1 VIQISAFATSSDFK
15 SSENLAKKLPDQLL
29 HPIVFPLETSTG
41 EIPCLRCLIHWITL
55 RLSINVPKMIPP
67 ISQTHPETVRET
79 GSIDPTHDLS
89 CWAPSSSM
97 FQSQDADHRGI
108 WSTSCSGRQDVTLPT
123 IIDDGMEHVTEVN
136 AYGTLP
142 KRGQELFI
150 HSRKNHIA
158 DLIKANNDLE
168 LEIVALERSWHD
180 IDRRNIHD
188 SVGMAAC
195 AYGRLIPWLAC
206 GVSTVLMARLG
217 NWVNRTY
224 PGGSWAV
231 THPKKAL
238 RVGYPEG
245 AQTYLVCITQKNPG
259 NRPYPASV
267 GVPRSNPEELHPD
280 KTGFTPP
287 DCQVCQWR
295 WLLKRLLFPI
305 SSREASLNKGLK
317 RPDVLSKKDVRSL
330 QRRRKHWNSWKRL
343 GTLKQSFLPYSKKST
358 MKLHGFHSK
367 SHQKHTGSSEYLLGF
382 VLSITLLG

>member
-1 VIQISAFATSSDFK
+1 
-15 SSENLAKKLPDQLL
+15 
-29 HPIVFPLETSTG
+29 
-41 EIPCLRCLIHWITL
+41 
-55 RLSINVPKMIPP
+55 
-67 ISQTHPETVRET
+67 
-79 GSIDPTHDLS
+79 
-89 CWAPSSSM
+89 
-97 FQSQDADHRGI
+97 
-108 WSTSCSGRQDVTLPT
+108 
-123 IIDDGMEHVTEVN
+123 MEHVTEVN

-245 AQTYLVCITQKNPG
+245 A
-259 NRPYPASV
+259 
-267 GVPRSNPEELHPD
+267 
-280 KTGFTPP
+280 
-287 DCQVCQWR
+287 
-295 WLLKRLLFPI
+295 
-305 SSREASLNKGLK
+305 
-317 RPDVLSKKDVRSL
+317 
-330 QRRRKHWNSWKRL
+330 
-343 GTLKQSFLPYSKKST
+343 
-358 MKLHGFHSK
+358 
-367 SHQKHTGSSEYLLGF
+367 
-382 VLSITLLG
+382 